1 MPQKQTAPPIYPPL
15 PEDNGATFRLI
26 QISEIRSFLESE
38 NETRS
43 RLRRRYKS
51 IYNTFF
57 YISTASGVIAV
68 GTGTAGMTA
77 LGTGVGTLV
86 TLPLGCVSIVMGAA
100 SVGASALCKILLKK
114 VEKHER
120 IKNTAQAKMSS
131 INGLVSDA
139 LKNNEISHE
148 EYQVIMREHE
158 NYREL
163 KNQIR
168 RRVRTEVN
176 DDMIAEAEKKGAE
189 RGKKEA
195 MDSLLRTVQLQ

>member
-1 MPQKQTAPPIYPPL
+1 
-15 PEDNGATFRLI
+15 
-26 QISEIRSFLESE
+26 
-38 NETRS
+38 
-43 RLRRRYKS
+43 
-51 IYNTFF
+51 
-57 YISTASGVIAV
+57 
-68 GTGTAGMTA
+68 
-77 LGTGVGTLV
+77 
-86 TLPLGCVSIVMGAA
+86 MGAA